1 VKWQQIGQSEGR
13 DVTSF
18 LGRVI
23 DRNVSSAPPRTHIG
37 QLQSAMG
44 AARFQILDGFV
55 RATSTVKSGTASQ
68 GPK

>member
-1 VKWQQIGQSEGR
+1 MTWQQIGQNQGR

-23 DRNVSSAPPRTHIG
+23 DRNVPSVPPRTHIG
-37 QLQSAMG
+37 QLQAAMG

-55 RATSTVKSGTASQ
+55 RAASTVKSETASQ